1 MNRRLSEIQDEKL
14 KFQDMLDNSQTISEC
29 LVYQGKLDILEKEE
43 KEIIEKM

>member
-29 LVYQGKLDILEKEE
+29 LVSQGKLDILEKEE